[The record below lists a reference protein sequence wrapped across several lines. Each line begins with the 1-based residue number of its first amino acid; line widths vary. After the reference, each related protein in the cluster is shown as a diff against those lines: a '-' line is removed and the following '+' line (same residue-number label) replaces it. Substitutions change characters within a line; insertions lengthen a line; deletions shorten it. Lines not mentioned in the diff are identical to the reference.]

1 MESIVVYHN
10 PACSK
15 SRGTVEILRERGVAF
30 RVVEYL
36 KVPLDA
42 DQLADVLG
50 KIDAP
55 AADLVRKDAHF
66 RELGLAAGDYQ
77 NATAVAQ
84 LLSDHPR
91 LMQRPIVVRGERA
104 VVARPPEKVEEL
116 L

>member
-1 MESIVVYHN
+1 MEPIVVYHN

-30 RVVEYL
+30 SVVEYL
-36 KVPLDA
+36 KAPLDA

-66 RELGLAAGDYQ
+66 RELGLAAGDYRT
-77 NATAVAQ
+77 ASAVAQ
-84 LLSDHPR
+84 LLADHPR

-104 VVARPPEKVEEL
+104 VVGRPPEKVEEL